1 MLDSSTG
8 NTVSRSFL
16 LNITPFSSS
25 WSALSRTLLILTST
39 DSYQHICTFEQFY
52 LLLDIF
58 KLISFMSLAIHSLT
72 DFCGVLHLIT
82 FFCQTHC
89 AIQIVESPIALLC
102 TTELYIFFM
111 SVEPNFM
118 IVPSIR
124 LCSFCHL
131 EIEHSDLHLM
141 KSSVMHQT

>member
-52 LLLDIF
+52 LLLDII
-58 KLISFMSLAIHSLT
+58 KVISFMSLAIHSLT

-82 FFCQTHC
+82 FFCRTHC
-89 AIQIVESPIALLC
+89 AIKIVESPIALLLAEQSYTSFLC
-102 TTELYIFFM
+102 LWNPILWLY
-111 SVEPNFM
+111 
-118 IVPSIR
+118 
-124 LCSFCHL
+124 
-131 EIEHSDLHLM
+131 
-141 KSSVMHQT
+141 HQFVYVDFAIWK